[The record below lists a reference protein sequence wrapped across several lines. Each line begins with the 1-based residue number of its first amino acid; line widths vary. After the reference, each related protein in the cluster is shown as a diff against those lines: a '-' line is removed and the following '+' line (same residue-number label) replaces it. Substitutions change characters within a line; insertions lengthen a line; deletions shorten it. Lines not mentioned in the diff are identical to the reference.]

1 MLPYHA
7 GQTPMT
13 KHSLFPPASPASRAL
28 LRTAAFFVIAS
39 SAAALGI
46 TACAT
51 DNGDSVHGPQFGSP
65 IDRIDAG
72 SGEGAAPVEGG
83 GPGPGTDGGADTG
96 TDSSTA
102 PTCSSG
108 TVVVLA
114 GSDTT
119 LSGASQIKGG
129 AWSGAAIAG
138 GAAKSIPS
146 VAATSTGFVALT
158 RGPSDALQSLS
169 YATSWSGVSTLGS
182 LTTLGSPALAI
193 TGTKAHGVYLD
204 GTNKFFRVESAGTA
218 FTTTGDAVMPAG
230 GDQSYGPSAGTLA
243 AAGTDI
249 VFAQAGDD
257 EGLYVQKRD
266 TAWST
271 ADAIGGA
278 GTLKTMPPALL
289 AIDGK
294 YDLVL
299 LYADKTA
306 PHVLGFATRDATTKA
321 WSTATVTQST
331 AQTGEQLAVARISQ
345 SVVLVTFRGNNMR
358 PYFMTGTLGA
368 SSITWSVPAPLLPD
382 TSTVDTA
389 PAIAKGVCGD
399 DAIAVYGAAGQVRAT
414 RYRGGVWTVP
424 EPVTGA
430 SGGRISVATR

>member
-1 MLPYHA
+1 MMKLSLSTNGPLLKTA
-7 GQTPMT
+7 GACVM
-13 KHSLFPPASPASRAL
+13 A
-28 LRTAAFFVIAS
+28 
-39 SAAALGI
+39 SAAAALALS
-46 TACAT
+46 ACAT
-51 DNGDSVHGPQFGSP
+51 DNGDSVHGPQFGPP

-72 SGEGAAPVEGG
+72 SGEGAAPVADGG
-83 GPGPGTDGGADTG
+83 AGTDGGADTG
-96 TDSSTA
+96 ADGSTVPA
-102 PTCSSG
+102 CTSG
-108 TVVVLA
+108 AVVVLA

-138 GAAKSIPS
+138 GAARSIPAL
-146 VAATSTGFVALT
+146 AATGSGFVALT
-158 RGPSDALQSLS
+158 RGPSNALQSLS
-169 YATSWSGVSTLGS
+169 YPTGAAGWSAVTTLGS

-193 TGTKAHGVYLD
+193 AGTKAHGVYLD
-204 GTNKFFRVESAGTA
+204 GTNKFFRVESAGTV
-218 FTTTGDAVMPAG
+218 FTTAGDAVMPAG

-243 AAGTDI
+243 AAGTDV

-271 ADAIGGA
+271 ATAIGGA
-278 GTLKTMPPALL
+278 GTLNTMPPAIL

-306 PHVLGFATRDATTKA
+306 PHVLGFATRDATTKT
-321 WSTATVTQST
+321 WSNATVTQPT
-331 AQTGEQLAVARISQ
+331 AQTGEQLSIARISQ
-345 SVVLVTFRGNNMR
+345 SVVLVTFRGNDMR

-368 SSITWSVPAPLLPD
+368 SSIAWSMPAALLPD
-382 TSTVDTA
+382 TSTVDAA
-389 PAIAKGVCGD
+389 PAVAKGVCGD
-399 DAIAVYGAAGQVRAT
+399 DAIAVYGAAGKVRAT

-424 EPVTGA
+424 EPVAGA